1 MILPP
6 PRDDAEYTF
15 ARAHDL
21 DEIWD
26 PSRQPHVASSHT
38 ARFSLLRSLVSE
50 ITQPPARILDVGC
63 AQGTLG
69 LQLAEGGYRVTLV
82 DLRAS
87 HVEYAKARYERGD
100 VEFFV
105 GQVGPGVPPAGEY
118 DVVVCTEVLEHVQSA
133 GTLLGQL
140 RDKTARSG
148 AILLTTPNA
157 DYALSHLPTFARAP
171 QEVIDQAEANS
182 RDGDSHR
189 FLFSREELVS
199 VVRAAG
205 LRVERTGYFLPFWL
219 EGHMK
224 TRYLHRLYFNS
235 RGKPLSLPGT
245 LDPLP
250 ARFGRYLCS
259 SQYLV
264 ARRPQDD

>member
-1 MILPP
+1 MKLPP
-6 PRDDAEYTF
+6 PRHDAEYTF

-21 DEIWD
+21 DEMWE
-26 PSRQPHVASSHT
+26 PSRQPHVASSHA
-38 ARFSLLRSLVSE
+38 ARFSLLRSLVSK
-50 ITQPPARILDVGC
+50 IARPPARILDVGC

-82 DLRAS
+82 DIRTS
-87 HVEYAKARYERGD
+87 HIEYAKARYEQGD
-100 VEFFV
+100 VQFFV
-105 GQVGPGVPPAGEY
+105 GQVGPTVPPAADF
-118 DVVVCTEVLEHVQSA
+118 DVVVCTEVIEHVPSA
-133 GTLLGQL
+133 GTLLNQL
-140 RDKTARSG
+140 RQKAARSG

-157 DYALSHLPTFARAP
+157 DYALSRLPTFASAP
-171 QEVIDQAEANS
+171 QEVIDGAEANS

-205 LRVERTGYFLPFWL
+205 LRVERTDYFLPFWL

-224 TRYLHRLYFNS
+224 TRYLHRLYFAS
-235 RGKPLSLPGT
+235 IGKPLSLPGT
-245 LDPLP
+245 IEQLP
-250 ARFGRYLCS
+250 AAARRFLCS

-264 ARRPQDD
+264 ARPP